1 MITKKLWTELVTSN
15 NFANVI
21 TTDTVSVAGQIDT
34 LMHDKFNI
42 TTSLATFITYIK
54 TVFLTNPEA
63 TNQWGGLNIHLSS
76 YSIGDE
82 RFVYLLNDKLR
93 KYLAFY
99 YKFTYD
105 DGLAKKITVSREYT
119 DNSGTSNENHN
130 IHSELPQIEL
140 DNFEDGIKYASTMD
154 KDTGSGSVETTGEN
168 SELRTET
175 TWDEGMSNLRT
186 ILFNDLIDYIA
197 RVPNM
202 LYNHYSLDTMP
213 FVERIKATCEYLKN
227 LSDAYSL

>member
-21 TTDTVSVAGQIDT
+21 TNDTITVAGQIDT

-54 TVFLTNPEA
+54 TAFLTNPEN

-82 RFVYLLNDKLR
+82 RFVYLLNDKIR

-105 DGLAKKITVSREYT
+105 DGLAKNIVTDRWYT
-119 DNSGTSNENHN
+119 DTPRVTTTDES

-140 DNFEDGIKYASTMD
+140 NNFEEGIKYASSMD
-154 KDTGSGSVETTGEN
+154 KNTNSFTGDNRGTAYERKS
-168 SELRTET
+168 ET
-175 TWDEGMSNLRT
+175 TWDENMSNLRT